1 MVSQQSSW
9 SVRIYY
15 EDTDSGGVVYHSN
28 YLNFMERA
36 RTEWLRSLKINQQ
49 TLKDELNLLF
59 VVHQID
65 IKFIKPAIFNDLIE
79 VETTLKQ
86 ITPVRVKLEQ
96 HIKRQSDLLISA
108 SVEVVGVNARTLK
121 PVRIPQQIKSLMECN

>member
-9 SVRIYY
+9 PVRVYY

-86 ITPVRVKLEQ
+86 ITPVRVELEQ

-121 PVRIPQQIKSLMECN
+121 PVRIPQQIKSLMECK

>member
-1 MVSQQSSW
+1 MVSHQSSW
-9 SVRIYY
+9 PVRVYY

-121 PVRIPQQIKSLMECN
+121 PVRIPQQIKSLMECK

>member
-9 SVRIYY
+9 PVRVYY

-96 HIKRQSDLLISA
+96 LIKRQSDLLISA

-121 PVRIPQQIKSLMECN
+121 PVRIPQQIKSLMECK

>member
-9 SVRIYY
+9 PVRIYY

-86 ITPVRVKLEQ
+86 ITPVRVELEQ

-121 PVRIPQQIKSLMECN
+121 PVRIPQQIKSLMECK

>member
-9 SVRIYY
+9 PVRVYY
-15 EDTDSGGVVYHSN
+15 EATDSGGVVYHSN

-79 VETTLKQ
+79 VETLLKQ

-121 PVRIPQQIKSLMECN
+121 PVRIPQQIKSLMECK

>member
-9 SVRIYY
+9 PVRVYY

-96 HIKRQSDLLISA
+96 HIRRQSDLLISA

-121 PVRIPQQIKSLMECN
+121 PVRIPQQIKSLMECK

>member
-9 SVRIYY
+9 PVRIYY

>member
-9 SVRIYY
+9 PVRVYY

-79 VETTLKQ
+79 VETSLKQ

-96 HIKRQSDLLISA
+96 LIKRQSDLLISA

-121 PVRIPQQIKSLMECN
+121 PVRIPQQIKSLMECK

>member
-1 MVSQQSSW
+1 MVSHQSSW
-9 SVRIYY
+9 PVRVYY

-49 TLKDELNLLF
+49 ILKEEENLLF
-59 VVHQID
+59 VVHQIN
-65 IKFIKPAIFNDLIE
+65 IKFIKPAVFNDLIE
-79 VETTLKQ
+79 VETRLKQ
-86 ITPVRVKLEQ
+86 LTSVRVQLEQ
-96 HIKRQSDLLISA
+96 QIKRNKDLLITA

-121 PVRIPQQIKSLMECN
+121 PVRIPKQIKSLMECK

>member
-1 MVSQQSSW
+1 MVSQRSSW
-9 SVRIYY
+9 PVRVYY

-86 ITPVRVKLEQ
+86 ITPVRVELEQ

>member
-9 SVRIYY
+9 PVRVYY

-28 YLNFMERA
+28 YLKFMERA

-79 VETTLKQ
+79 VETILKQ

-121 PVRIPQQIKSLMECN
+121 PVRIPQQIKSLMECK

>member
-1 MVSQQSSW
+1 MVGHQSSW
-9 SVRIYY
+9 PIRVYY

-121 PVRIPQQIKSLMECN
+121 PVRIPQQIKSLMECK

>member
-9 SVRIYY
+9 PVRVYY

-96 HIKRQSDLLISA
+96 HIKRQTDLLISA

-121 PVRIPQQIKSLMECN
+121 PVRIPQQIKSLMECK

>member
-9 SVRIYY
+9 PVRVYY

-79 VETTLKQ
+79 VETSLKQ

-121 PVRIPQQIKSLMECN
+121 PVRIPQQIKSLMECK

>member
-9 SVRIYY
+9 PVRVYY

-86 ITPVRVKLEQ
+86 ITPVRVELEQ

>member
-1 MVSQQSSW
+1 MVSHQSSW
-9 SVRIYY
+9 PVRVYF

-49 TLKDELNLLF
+49 ILKEEENLLF
-59 VVHQID
+59 VVHQIN
-65 IKFIKPAIFNDLIE
+65 IKFIKPAVFNDLIE
-79 VETTLKQ
+79 VETRLKRL
-86 ITPVRVKLEQ
+86 TSVRVQLEQ
-96 HIKRQSDLLISA
+96 QIKRNKDLLITA

-121 PVRIPQQIKSLMECN
+121 PVRIPEQIKSLMECK

>member
-1 MVSQQSSW
+1 MVSHQSSW
-9 SVRIYY
+9 PVRVYY

-86 ITPVRVKLEQ
+86 ITPVRVELEQ

-121 PVRIPQQIKSLMECN
+121 PVRIPQQIKSLMECK

>member
-9 SVRIYY
+9 PVRVYY

-79 VETTLKQ
+79 VETVLKQ

>member
-121 PVRIPQQIKSLMECN
+121 PVRIPQQIKSLMECK

>member
-9 SVRIYY
+9 PVRVYY

-79 VETTLKQ
+79 VKTSLKQ

-96 HIKRQSDLLISA
+96 LIKRQSDLLISA

-121 PVRIPQQIKSLMECN
+121 PVRIPQQIKSLMECK

>member
-1 MVSQQSSW
+1 MVGHQSSW
-9 SVRIYY
+9 PIRVYY

-86 ITPVRVKLEQ
+86 ITPVRVELEQ

-121 PVRIPQQIKSLMECN
+121 PVRIPQQIKSLMECK

>member
-1 MVSQQSSW
+1 MVIHQSSW
-9 SVRIYY
+9 PVRVYY

-49 TLKDELNLLF
+49 ILKEEENLLF
-59 VVHQID
+59 VVHQIN
-65 IKFIKPAIFNDLIE
+65 IKFIKPAVFNDLIE
-79 VETTLKQ
+79 VETRLKQ
-86 ITPVRVKLEQ
+86 LTSVRVQLEQ
-96 HIKRQSDLLISA
+96 QIKRNKDLLITA

-121 PVRIPQQIKSLMECN
+121 PVRIPKQIKSLMECK

>member
-86 ITPVRVKLEQ
+86 ITPVRVELEQ

-121 PVRIPQQIKSLMECN
+121 PVRIPQQIKSLMECK

>member
-9 SVRIYY
+9 PVRVYY

-79 VETTLKQ
+79 VETVLKQ

-121 PVRIPQQIKSLMECN
+121 PVRIPQQIKSLMECK

>member
-1 MVSQQSSW
+1 MVGHQSSW
-9 SVRIYY
+9 PIRVYY

-86 ITPVRVKLEQ
+86 ITPVRVELEQ

>member
-9 SVRIYY
+9 PVRVYY

-96 HIKRQSDLLISA
+96 HIKRQSELLVSA

-121 PVRIPQQIKSLMECN
+121 PVRIPQQIKSLMECK

>member
-86 ITPVRVKLEQ
+86 ITPVRVELEQ

-121 PVRIPQQIKSLMECN
+121 PVRIPQQIKSLMERK

>member
-9 SVRIYY
+9 PVRVYY

-79 VETTLKQ
+79 VETILKQ

-121 PVRIPQQIKSLMECN
+121 PVRIPQQIKSLMECK